1 MHRDLLIG
9 IAIATIKVVCRAC
22 ALKAGA
28 RVFKAICVCNVGMG
42 YRPKYCIVRL
52 ELVYRGWK

>member
-1 MHRDLLIG
+1 VHGDLLVG

-42 YRPKYCIVRL
+42 HRPKYSKIRVSI
-52 ELVYRGWK
+52 